1 MTAAPSLAA
10 AAGDAFDN
18 LQLRFV
24 AGTIKSQLTVFWQQV
39 LPTFPEADPGSRPVA
54 DWLTVLASLT
64 DQMETGTPPL
74 IQLTGAAEV
83 MYRLC
88 WMASFLQTSGGITNA
103 QGAFLLASYN
113 ALIAF

>member
-1 MTAAPSLAA
+1 MTAAPTLAA

-24 AGTIKSQLTVFWQQV
+24 AGTIKTQLTIFWQQV
-39 LPTFPEADPGSRPVA
+39 LPTFPESQPGAQPVA
-54 DWLTVLASLT
+54 DWLTVLAALT
-64 DQMETGTPPL
+64 NDMATGTPPL

-88 WMASFLQTSGGITNA
+88 WMASFQATTGGISNTQA
-103 QGAFLLASYN
+103 LFLLASYN